1 MNRVKIRIDTLR
13 DVNRF
18 LRAVG
23 STSGEVILTNDKGYT
38 VNGKS
43 YLGVVYASA
52 EWTDIYCLS
61 EEILSEKI
69 MFLIVD
75 DD

>member
-18 LRAVG
+18 LRAVS

-61 EEILSEKI
+61 EESLSEKI

>member
-61 EEILSEKI
+61 EESLSEKI